1 MNNRVKNEIYNLFRK
16 AAVKA
21 ITGNM
26 GRVVEYDDKIICY
39 VKKAKIQKNK
49 YI

>member
-1 MNNRVKNEIYNLFRK
+1 MEKEKNVFYNLVRK

-26 GRVVEYDDKIICY
+26 GRVVEYDYKIICY
-39 VKKAKIQKNK
+39 VKKAKI
-49 YI
+49 